1 MVEIATE
8 EKPRS
13 DPAAAP
19 AAPSISVIVPTL
31 NEADN
36 VDALIA
42 AILAQ
47 SRPDLDLEVLIAD
60 GGSTDGTVERV
71 RAWEAEGPVRLIEGE
86 GGGLAGDVLTS
97 ARQAT
102 SEIVVVMDADFS
114 HPPEAIPSLVAPLLA
129 GTSDMVVGSRYVP
142 GGSTPDWPLRRRIL
156 SRIGGA
162 LAWPLSDVRD
172 PMSGFFAVRRS
183 DLLAVDPHAAGFKI
197 GLEVMAYGGDGLRV
211 TEVPITFHDRVR
223 GMSKIGLAQMAAYG
237 RRLMVLA
244 GGAVSMGTAA
254 RFAIVGVLGVGV
266 DFLAFM
272 TLLAVG
278 ASLVLSHVVSFALAT
293 VFNYALNSRWSFAG
307 SRAMSPE
314 SDWRLYLRF
323 FTVCLL
329 ALFLR
334 GGILATAVDSWGW
347 PPQAAILLAIAAAAI
362 VNYLGSAFFIFPSV
376 GPRTSDSVRW
386 RVRAIA
392 VVGYVILLRFVFLG
406 SMDLMPEEAYYWNYA
421 QHLDFGYLDHPP
433 MVGWI
438 IWLGTRLGGD
448 TEFAVRIGAFLCWFV
463 AGYFS
468 YQLTRNLY
476 GKTAAFVAVL
486 ILCTLPFFFMTGLF
500 MTPDAPLTA
509 AWAAALYFLERALIG
524 GRRAAW
530 LGAGIAIGIGML
542 SKYTI
547 ALLGPATLLLVLLD
561 PELRRWLRDPL
572 PYLAALIAL
581 LVFSP
586 VIVWNW
592 QNGWASFAFQGS
604 ERVQE
609 STRFSLHFLLGTIL
623 VLLTP
628 VGILAAARIFP
639 ADMKS
644 IKGWLADR
652 RTAFAAAYT
661 LVPLS
666 VFVTFSLFHE
676 VKVNWTGPVWL
687 ALLPAIAWTLTAT
700 EPAAHL
706 ASLRLRRPWLVTVA
720 VLLFTYGAALHF
732 LVLGLPGI
740 GHSGIPLKSLPIG
753 WKEFS
758 AQVERIESDLEK
770 ETGEEPL
777 RVGMDRYFLSS
788 QIAFYDPDKDAVR
801 NTAGRSLF
809 GMDSLMFDR
818 WVTPEAASGRNVLL
832 VSRRSNG
839 PIAAE
844 AVADRF
850 RTLGPIQEHIVYKDG
865 IPVNRFYYRIGYGY
879 KAHSQ
884 AAPQRRN
891 PRPQGPKPPD

>member
-1 MVEIATE
+1 LAKIATD

-13 DPAAAP
+13 DPAAAR
-19 AAPSISVIVPTL
+19 AAAQISVIVPTL
-31 NEADN
+31 NEVDN
-36 VDALIA
+36 VDALIET
-42 AILAQ
+42 ILAQ
-47 SRPDLDLEVLIAD
+47 RDPNLDLEVLIAD
-60 GGSTDGTVERV
+60 GGSTDRTVERV
-71 RAWEAEGPVRLIEGE
+71 KAWKGKDPVRLIEGGE
-86 GGGLAGDVLTS
+86 GGLAGDVLAA

-102 SEIVVVMDADFS
+102 SDIVVVMDADFS
-114 HPPEAIPSLVAPLLA
+114 HPPEAIPRLVAPLLA
-129 GTSDMVVGSRYVP
+129 GTSDMVVGSRYAP
-142 GGSTPDWPLRRRIL
+142 GGSIPDWPFRRRVL
-156 SRIGGA
+156 SYIGGA

-183 DLLAVDPHAAGFKI
+183 DLLAVDPRAAGFKI

-223 GMSKIGLAQMAAYG
+223 GTSKIDLKQMAAYG
-237 RRLMVLA
+237 GRLMVLA
-244 GGAVSMGTAA
+244 GGAVSMGTAT
-254 RFAIVGVLGVGV
+254 RFAIVGLLGVGV

-272 TLLAVG
+272 TLLSVG
-278 ASLVLSHVVSFALAT
+278 ASLVSSHVASFVLAT
-293 VFNYALNSRWSFAG
+293 VFNYALNSRWSFAQF
-307 SRAMSPE
+307 RALLPE
-314 SDWRLYLRF
+314 ADWRRYLRF

-334 GGILATAVDSWGW
+334 GGILATAVNSWGW
-347 PPQAAILLAIAAAAI
+347 PPQAAILLAITAAAI

-386 RVRAIA
+386 RVLAIA
-392 VVGYVILLRFVFLG
+392 IVGYVILLRFVFLG
-406 SMDLMPEEAYYWNYA
+406 SMNLMPEEAYYWNYA

-433 MVGWI
+433 MVAWI
-438 IWLGTRLGGD
+438 IWLGTKLGGD

-476 GKTAAFVAVL
+476 GKTAAFLAVL
-486 ILCTLPFFFMTGLF
+486 ILSTLPFFFMTGLF

-524 GRRAAW
+524 GHRAAW
-530 LGAGIAIGIGML
+530 LGAGLAIGLGML

-572 PYLAALIAL
+572 PYLGALIAL

-604 ERVQE
+604 ERLQEAVQ
-609 STRFSLHFLLGTIL
+609 FSLHLLLGSIL

-644 IKGWLADR
+644 LNGWLADR
-652 RTAFAAAYT
+652 RTAFAAAYA

-666 VFVTFSLFHE
+666 VFVTFSLFYE
-676 VKVNWTGPVWL
+676 VKVNWTGPDWL
-687 ALLPAIAWTLTAT
+687 ALLPALAFTLTAQ

-706 ASLRLRRPWLVTVA
+706 AALKLRRPWLATVA
-720 VLLFTYGAALHF
+720 ILLLTYGAALHF

-740 GHSGIPLKSLPIG
+740 GHGGIPLKSLPIG
-753 WKEFS
+753 WKEFG
-758 AQVERIESDLEK
+758 AQVEKIESDLEK

-788 QIAFYDPDKDAVR
+788 QIAFYDSDKDAVH

-809 GMDSLMFDR
+809 GMDSLMFNR
-818 WVTPEAASGRNVLL
+818 WVTPEAAKGRNVLL
-832 VSRRSNG
+832 VSRRSGG

-844 AVADRF
+844 SLADLF
-850 RTLGPIQEHIVYKDG
+850 RTLGPIQERIVYKNSV
-865 IPVNRFYYRIGYGY
+865 PVNRFYYRIGYDY
-879 KAHSQ
+879 EPEPKAS
-884 AAPQRRN
+884 PL
-891 PRPQGPKPPD
+891 